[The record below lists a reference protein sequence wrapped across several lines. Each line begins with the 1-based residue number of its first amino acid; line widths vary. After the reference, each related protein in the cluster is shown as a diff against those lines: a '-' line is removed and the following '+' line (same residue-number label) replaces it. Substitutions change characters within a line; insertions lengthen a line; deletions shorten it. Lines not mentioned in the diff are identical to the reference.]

1 MITLDEVIQRYI
13 NGERDFSNLEIC
25 RYNSSVTVDVMKD
38 VTFKNSRITNVFFSF
53 SFTNVSFENCIFKDV
68 SFIGSHLNNVNM
80 FNAYCESVIFM
91 AILALNSSCIRS
103 IYKNATRYTFIKRTD
118 GWWVRMGN
126 YWGHVLDEHSDVFN
140 LLVQVEEDNS
150 I

>member
-25 RYNSSVTVDVMKD
+25 YYNSGVTVAAMKD
-38 VTFKNSRITNVFFSF
+38 ATFKNSRITNVFFSF

-91 AILALNSSCIRS
+91 AILALNSPYIKSV
-103 IYKNATRYTFIKRTD
+103 YKNATRYTFIKRED
-118 GWWVRMGN
+118 GWWVRTDN

-140 LLVQVEEDNS
+140 LLVQVDEDNS